1 MQRGG
6 ARGFQRR
13 HPHVCRPSTLAAAAA
28 LVLLLPLPPLLR
40 THLRRI
46 PGTQHSHELIP
57 LPEEEE
63 TWMKLSVACPVPAG
77 AALIRDLRCC
87 A

>member
-13 HPHVCRPSTLAAAAA
+13 HAHVRKRPNP
-28 LVLLLPLPPLLR
+28 LLLPPLLK
-40 THLRRI
+40 TFLRRI

>member
-1 MQRGG
+1 MLL
-6 ARGFQRR
+6 
-13 HPHVCRPSTLAAAAA
+13 TLPALLLHAAVATCCCY
-28 LVLLLPLPPLLR
+28 LLLLLLPLLR
-40 THLRRI
+40 TRLRRI

>member
-1 MQRGG
+1 MAPR
-6 ARGFQRR
+6 ACA
-13 HPHVCRPSTLAAAAA
+13 HAPRPAAAF
-28 LVLLLPLPPLLR
+28 LLRLPLPLLR
-40 THLRRI
+40 IRLRRI